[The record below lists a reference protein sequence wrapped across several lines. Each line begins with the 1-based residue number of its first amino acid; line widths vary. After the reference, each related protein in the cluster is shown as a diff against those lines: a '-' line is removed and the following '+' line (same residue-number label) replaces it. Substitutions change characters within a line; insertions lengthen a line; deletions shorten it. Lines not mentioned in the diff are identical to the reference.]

1 MAELAN
7 TVDTV
12 HSSIVYPERTIPAES
27 AGFQHKEKALLCQ
40 GITACEPR
48 GQIQ

>member
-7 TVDTV
+7 TVDSV

-27 AGFQHKEKALLCQ
+27 AGFQHKEKALLS
-40 GITACEPR
+40 GHYIL
-48 GQIQ
+48 